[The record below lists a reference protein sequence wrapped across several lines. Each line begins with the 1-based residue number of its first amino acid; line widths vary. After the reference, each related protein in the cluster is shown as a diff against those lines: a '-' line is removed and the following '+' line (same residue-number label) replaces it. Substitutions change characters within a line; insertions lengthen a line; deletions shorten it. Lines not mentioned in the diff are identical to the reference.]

1 MPDGGVLPPV
11 LNVECSLSG
20 RRWQPR
26 VGNSISV
33 DERLGLA
40 LSQRFDLPEIIGRLL
55 ALRGIGLDEAE
66 SFLQPSLKSALPD
79 PSHLKDMDAAV
90 ARIVDALENREPL
103 AVFGDYDVDGATS
116 AAILHRY
123 FASIGADLR
132 IYVPDR
138 IKEGYG
144 PNAEALLKLHRDG
157 VRVVFTVDCGI
168 TAHDSLTAAQKAGL
182 DVIVLDHHVAES
194 ALPPAAAVVNPNR
207 LDDNSPHKTLAAVGV
222 AFLFLVALN
231 RALRARGKFSSGA
244 EPDLIAL
251 LDLVALGTVCDV
263 VPLIGLNRV
272 LVAQGLRIMARRQ
285 NTGLKVLAD
294 VASITSPPGTYHA
307 GFLLGPRINAGGR
320 VGQADLGARLLA
332 TDDPVIALS
341 LAEQLDHYNTE
352 RKTIEQGVL
361 DEAMALAEQQV
372 ADGVSFI
379 LVADRGWHPGVIGI
393 VASRIVDRFNRPAC
407 VAAIGGIIA
416 KASCRSVA
424 GIDMGAAIVA
434 ARQAGLLMSGGG
446 HKMAG
451 GFTVAAD
458 GIDAV
463 HAFLRERLDSAA
475 VVVGAVRALTID
487 AKLTPAA
494 ATRSLQQEI
503 EKVGPFGA
511 GNAEPRFALAG
522 ARVAKA
528 DMVGGAHVR
537 CHLADSHGGR
547 LKAIAFG
554 CAAEPLGQALLQ
566 SRGGG
571 LYLAGKLRADD
582 WQGRE
587 DVQFL
592 IDDGAPIVR

>member
-11 LNVECSLSG
+11 LNVECSLAG

-26 VGNSISV
+26 VGNSVSV

-40 LSQRFDLPEIIGRLL
+40 MSQRFDLPEIIGRLL
-55 ALRGIGLDEAE
+55 ALRGIGLDDAE

-90 ARIVDALENREPL
+90 ARIVDALENCEPL

-157 VRVVFTVDCGI
+157 MRVVFTVDCGI

-231 RALRARGKFSSGA
+231 RALRARGKFSPGA

-332 TDDPVIALS
+332 TDDPIVALS
-341 LAEQLDHYNTE
+341 LAEKLDHYNTE
-352 RKTIEQGVL
+352 RKAIEQAVL
-361 DEAMALAEQQV
+361 NEAMALAEQQV

-407 VAAIGGIIA
+407 VAGIDGSIA
-416 KASCRSVA
+416 KASCRSVT
-424 GIDMGAAIVA
+424 GIDLGAAIVA

-451 GFTVAAD
+451 GFTAAAD

-463 HAFLRERLDSAA
+463 HAFLRERLDWAS

-487 AKLTPAA
+487 ATLTPAA

-503 EKVGPFGA
+503 EKVGPVGA

-522 ARVAKA
+522 VRIAKA
-528 DMVGGAHVR
+528 DIVGDAHVR
-537 CHLADSHGGR
+537 CQLADSQGCR

-571 LYLAGKLRADD
+571 LHLAGKLRADD

-592 IDDGAPIVR
+592 IDDGALLAR